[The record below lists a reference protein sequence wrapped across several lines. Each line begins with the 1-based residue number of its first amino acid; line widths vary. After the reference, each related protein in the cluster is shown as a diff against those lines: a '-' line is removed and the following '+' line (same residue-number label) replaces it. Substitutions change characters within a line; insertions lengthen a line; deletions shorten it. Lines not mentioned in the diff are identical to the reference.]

1 MKTSHWGHKLYTI
14 HRMQIQTS
22 KQYLDTGNTKLIA
35 KQLREKISAEEK
47 RVFTGE
53 LNLELDQQTVRCL
66 V

>member
-1 MKTSHWGHKLYTI
+1 
-14 HRMQIQTS
+14 MQIQTS

-53 LNLELDQQTVRCL
+53 LNLELDQRTVRCL